1 MTKSDKP
8 TVTELK
14 QHLIDTAK
22 LTNKY
27 TYCSAK
33 ITVTS
38 SKDKSGINDLRVTLM
53 RGAGI
58 RVPSRQEVA
67 RKKKLREMEEERK
80 ATERERAIKEAKR
93 DDWIARQSQEKGKG
107 DKGQPSRKEEER
119 RRHDK
124 PSSHNRSRPTPED
137 KLSRAAPPSKNETAA
152 ATDTTKGV
160 IRIGKGAQRS
170 KGSIK

>member
-80 ATERERAIKEAKR
+80 ATERARATKEAKR
-93 DDWIARQSQEKGKG
+93 DHWMARQSQEKEKFAHKG
-107 DKGQPSRKEEER
+107 HPSRKEEER
-119 RRHDK
+119 RRQDK
-124 PSSHNRSRPTPED
+124 PSSHNRGRPTPED
-137 KLSRAAPPSKNETAA
+137 KSSRAPITNETVA
-152 ATDTTKGV
+152 DTKGV